1 MTDSPSVQHRLVF
14 ALGLVGLWVVSVAPG
29 ARAQSSLP
37 PNAPPAL
44 QQFDTAYSKHNIDL
58 STLVSG
64 GPPKDGIP
72 SVDAPV
78 FVSVREASRWV
89 APEEPV
95 ILLEHKGTARAY
107 PLQILTH
114 HEIVNDRIAGTPVAV
129 TFCPLCYSALV
140 FERTLDGAPVELG
153 VSGLLRN
160 SDLVMYDRKTETLWQ
175 QLTGK
180 AIVGDLAGRTL
191 TQIPSQIVS
200 FRQFS
205 TTHPDGAVLSRDTGH
220 DRPYGRNPYAG
231 YDDIDN
237 KPFAYRG
244 PTDDRLPPMAKVVA
258 VTIGGGGGG
267 RPAAGRVSRP
277 WRRLCA
283 RRGRDRGVERDR
295 LHRRLR
301 PPRGRA
307 HAHLLLRG
315 RWALRGRGHR
325 KHVDGDRQ
333 GGGWPAGGDPA
344 RPRPARRLLRLRL
357 VCLPS
362 RRCTLWGRRKLVGV
376 CLPIPAHGLL
386 QSPTRFHDASSI
398 HSLAVHWSARRRPRA
413 HGLRR
418 GKRQ

>member
-1 MTDSPSVQHRLVF
+1 MTDSPSVQYRLVF
-14 ALGLVGLWVVSVAPG
+14 VLGLVGLWIVSVAPG

-37 PNAPPAL
+37 PDAPPAL

-58 STLVSG
+58 STLMSG

-72 SVDAPV
+72 SVDDPA

-114 HEIVNDRIAGTPVAV
+114 HEIVNDRVAGTPVAV

-140 FERTLDGAPVELG
+140 FERTLDGEPVEFG

-200 FRQFS
+200 FRQFGE
-205 TTHPDGAVLSRDTGH
+205 THPDGAVLSRDTGH

-258 VTIGGGGGG
+258 VTIGDRYKAYPHSKTEEKRVLHDTVAG
-267 RPAAGRVSRP
+267 RPLAVFHAPGAVSALDAAEIAESKETGSTGVFD
-277 WRRLCA
+277 RR
-283 RRGRDRGVERDR
+283 
-295 LHRRLR
+295 
-301 PPRGRA
+301 
-307 HAHLLLRG
+307 
-315 RWALRGRGHR
+315 
-325 KHVDGDRQ
+325 VDGRTLTFSYVDDGRFEDEDTESTWTVTGKAVDGPLEGTQLDRVQ
-333 GGGWPAGGDPA
+333 HGDYFAFAWFAFRPDAALYGAGG
-344 RPRPARRLLRLRL
+344 
-357 VCLPS
+357 
-362 RRCTLWGRRKLVGV
+362 
-376 CLPIPAHGLL
+376 
-386 QSPTRFHDASSI
+386 SS
-398 HSLAVHWSARRRPRA
+398 
-413 HGLRR
+413 
-418 GKRQ
+418 

>member
-140 FERTLDGAPVELG
+140 FERTLDGEPVELG

-244 PTDDRLPPMAKVVA
+244 PTDDRLPPMANVVA
-258 VTIGGGGGG
+258 VTIGARYKAYPHSKTEKKRVLHDTVAG
-267 RPAAGRVSRP
+267 RPLAVF
-277 WRRLCA
+277 
-283 RRGRDRGVERDR
+283 
-295 LHRRLR
+295 
-301 PPRGRA
+301 
-307 HAHLLLRG
+307 HAHG
-315 RWALRGRGHR
+315 AVSALDAAEIAESKETGSTGVFDRR
-325 KHVDGDRQ
+325 VDGRTLTFSYVDDGRFEDEDTGSTWTVTGKAVDGPLEGTQLDRVQ
-333 GGGWPAGGDPA
+333 HGDYFAFAWFAFRPDAALYGAGG
-344 RPRPARRLLRLRL
+344 
-357 VCLPS
+357 
-362 RRCTLWGRRKLVGV
+362 
-376 CLPIPAHGLL
+376 
-386 QSPTRFHDASSI
+386 SS
-398 HSLAVHWSARRRPRA
+398 
-413 HGLRR
+413 
-418 GKRQ
+418 

>member
-14 ALGLVGLWVVSVAPG
+14 VLGLVGLWIVSVAPG

-37 PNAPPAL
+37 PDAPPAL

-58 STLVSG
+58 STLMSG

-72 SVDAPV
+72 SVDNPS
-78 FVSVREASRWV
+78 FVSVGEASNWV

-114 HEIVNDRIAGTPVAV
+114 HEIVNDRVAGTPVAA

-140 FERTLDGAPVELG
+140 FERTLDGEPVEFG

-258 VTIGGGGGG
+258 ITIGDRYKAYPHSKTEEKRVIHDTVADQPLAVFHAPGAVSALD
-267 RPAAGRVSRP
+267 AAEIAESKETGSTGVFD
-277 WRRLCA
+277 RR
-283 RRGRDRGVERDR
+283 
-295 LHRRLR
+295 
-301 PPRGRA
+301 
-307 HAHLLLRG
+307 
-315 RWALRGRGHR
+315 
-325 KHVDGDRQ
+325 VDGRTLTFSYVDDGRFEDEDTGSTWTVTGKAVDGPLEGTQ
-333 GGGWPAGGDPA
+333 LDHVQHGDYFAFAWFAFRPQTALYETDAG
-344 RPRPARRLLRLRL
+344 
-357 VCLPS
+357 S
-362 RRCTLWGRRKLVGV
+362 
-376 CLPIPAHGLL
+376 
-386 QSPTRFHDASSI
+386 
-398 HSLAVHWSARRRPRA
+398 
-413 HGLRR
+413 
-418 GKRQ
+418 